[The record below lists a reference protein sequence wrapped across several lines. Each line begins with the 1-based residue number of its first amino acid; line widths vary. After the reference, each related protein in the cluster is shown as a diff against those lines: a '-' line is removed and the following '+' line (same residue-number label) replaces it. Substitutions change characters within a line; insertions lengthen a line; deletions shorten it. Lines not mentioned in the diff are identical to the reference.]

1 MIMRWILALLIALA
15 LAGCHDGVDFPE
27 SSSGGGSV
35 SQPPQEQP
43 GEQPQPPASVPS
55 VEQLSGSSFVWKPV
69 SDGDGRLVVLLPAS
83 SDADPVFVNGEAGTF
98 VGRTNGN
105 RPTYR
110 FSRPGSQYSAPAL
123 LQIGSGTWGVPNPG
137 QRYD

>member
-1 MIMRWILALLIALA
+1 MMRWILLAAALA

-27 SSSGGGSV
+27 TSSGGGSV
-35 SQPPQEQP
+35 SEPPQDGP
-43 GEQPQPPASVPS
+43 SEQPQPPASVPS
-55 VEQLSGSSFVWKPV
+55 VEQLSGSGFVWKPV

-83 SDADPVFVNGEAGTF
+83 SDADPVFVNGEQGTY

-123 LQIGSGTWGVPNPG
+123 LQIGSGRWGVPNPG